1 MTQKLNKRILFR
13 HTLLFVLT
21 LISASLTGALF
32 VGHTSI
38 IPNDLTLFSSEG
50 FHFFMDMVL
59 WEGVLFAILLLGFLA
74 VHEFGHYFA
83 AVRHR
88 IDTSLPYFIPFP
100 ISPIG
105 TLGAVI
111 RIRSQIRHTRH
122 MFDVGA
128 AGPLAGFITALFIL
142 FYGFAT
148 LPEPDYIQNFAGH
161 ELLNEY
167 IERHGTFPD
176 EPLSDTGNREPDVMV
191 LGNTLLFSLLA
202 SLFDNVPPM
211 WELYHYPFLFAGWL
225 GLFFTALNL
234 LPVGQ
239 LDGGHILYTLI
250 GYRRHRLAARGF
262 FLVVMVLAGLGAI
275 PLIQTF
281 LQGTDVPLTLT
292 SWLIWALISLLLISR
307 GFRLEA
313 AWTFGG
319 WVFVLVM
326 DLLLLLAFDPT
337 IFSGFTIWIFWAL
350 FIVFLVKIEHPPVAF
365 EEPLTPGRKVL
376 GWICMVLFFLCISP
390 NPIYFT

>member
-1 MTQKLNKRILFR
+1 LNQDLRKRVIFR
-13 HTLLFVLT
+13 HSLLFILT
-21 LISASLTGALF
+21 FLSASLTGALF
-32 VGHTSI
+32 VGHTSGM
-38 IPNDLTLFSSEG
+38 PDDFVLFSGDG
-50 FHFFMDMVL
+50 FRFYMDMVL
-59 WEGVLFAILLLGFLA
+59 WEGVLFASLLLGFLA

-83 AVRHR
+83 AMRHR
-88 IDTSLPYFIPFP
+88 ISASLPYFIPFP

-111 RIRSQIRHTRH
+111 RIRSQIYNSRH

-128 AGPLAGFITALFIL
+128 AGPIAGFITALIIL
-142 FYGFAT
+142 LYGFAT
-148 LPEPDYIQNFAGH
+148 LPEPDYMQNFAGH

-167 IERHGTFPD
+167 IERHGSFPD
-176 EPLSDTGNREPDVMV
+176 EPISDTGNREPDVMV
-191 LGNTLLFSLLA
+191 LGNTLLFSVIA
-202 SLFDNVPPM
+202 SFFDDVPPM

-250 GYRRHRLAARGF
+250 GYRRHRMVARGF

-275 PLIQTF
+275 PMIQTI
-281 LQGTDVPLTLT
+281 LMDTDIPLTLT
-292 SWLIWALISLLLISR
+292 SWLIWALISLVLIGR
-307 GFRLEA
+307 GFGMDA
-313 AWTFGG
+313 AWVFGG
-319 WVFVLVM
+319 WLFVLLSDMV
-326 DLLLLLAFDPT
+326 LLVIFDPS

-350 FIVFLVKIEHPPVAF
+350 FIVFLVKIEHPPVAL
-365 EEPLTPGRKVL
+365 EEPLTPGRKIL
-376 GWICMVLFFLCISP
+376 GWICMVIFLLCISP

>member
-1 MTQKLNKRILFR
+1 MNQDLRKRVIFR
-13 HTLLFVLT
+13 HSLLFILT
-21 LISASLTGALF
+21 FLSASLTGALF
-32 VGHTSI
+32 VGHTSGM
-38 IPNDLTLFSSEG
+38 PDDFVLFSGDG
-50 FHFFMDMVL
+50 FRFYMDMVL
-59 WEGVLFAILLLGFLA
+59 WEGVLFASLLLGFLA

-83 AVRHR
+83 AMRHR
-88 IDTSLPYFIPFP
+88 ISASLPYFIPFP

-111 RIRSQIRHTRH
+111 RIRSQIYNSRH

-128 AGPLAGFITALFIL
+128 AGPIAGFITALIIL
-142 FYGFAT
+142 LYGFAT
-148 LPEPDYIQNFAGH
+148 LPEPDYMQNFAGH

-167 IERHGTFPD
+167 IERHGSFPD
-176 EPLSDTGNREPDVMV
+176 EPISDTGNREPDVMV
-191 LGNTLLFSLLA
+191 LGNTLLFSVIA
-202 SLFDNVPPM
+202 SFFDDVPPM

-250 GYRRHRLAARGF
+250 GYRRHRMVARGF

-275 PLIQTF
+275 PMIQTI
-281 LQGTDVPLTLT
+281 LMDTDIPLTLT
-292 SWLIWALISLLLISR
+292 SWLIWALISLVLIGR
-307 GFRLEA
+307 GFGMDA
-313 AWTFGG
+313 AWVFGG
-319 WVFVLVM
+319 WLFVLLS
-326 DLLLLLAFDPT
+326 DLVLLVIFDPS

-350 FIVFLVKIEHPPVAF
+350 FIVFLVKIEHPPVAL
-365 EEPLTPGRKVL
+365 EEPLTPGRKIL
-376 GWICMVLFFLCISP
+376 GWICMVIFLLCISP

>member
-1 MTQKLNKRILFR
+1 LNQDLRKRVLFR

-21 LISASLTGALF
+21 FISASLTGALF
-32 VGHTSI
+32 VGHTSGM
-38 IPNDLTLFSSEG
+38 PDDFALFSSEG
-50 FHFFMDMVL
+50 FRFYMSMVL
-59 WEGVLFAILLLGFLA
+59 WEGVLFAALLLGFLA

-88 IDTSLPYFIPFP
+88 IQTSLPYFIPFP

-111 RIRSQIRHTRH
+111 RIRSQIRYSRH

-128 AGPLAGFITALFIL
+128 AGPIAGFIAALLIL
-142 FYGFAT
+142 LYGFAT
-148 LPEPDYIQNFAGH
+148 LPEPDYMQNFAGH

-167 IERHGTFPD
+167 IEKHGSFPD
-176 EPLSDTGNREPDVMV
+176 EPISDTGSREPDVMV
-191 LGNTLLFSLLA
+191 LGNTLLFSIIA
-202 SLFDNVPPM
+202 SFFDDAPPM

-250 GYRRHRLAARGF
+250 GYRRHRIVARGF

-275 PLIQTF
+275 PLIQT
-281 LQGTDVPLTLT
+281 LLMDTDAPLVLT
-292 SWLIWALISLLLISR
+292 SWLVWALISLVLIGR
-307 GFRLEA
+307 GFRMEA

-319 WVFVLVM
+319 WLFVLLA
-326 DLLLLLAFDPT
+326 DLLLLVAFDPS

-350 FIVFLVKIEHPPVAF
+350 FIVFLVKIEHPPVAL
-365 EEPLTPGRKVL
+365 EEPLTPGRKIL
-376 GWICMVLFFLCISP
+376 GWICMILFLLCISP